1 MFAEVVISGGDDLIL
16 RYVHEAVMA
25 GFLGIGSY
33 VILYPA
39 RHVIKT
45 IKERFSVLDQVK
57 TELETQ
63 RTNHLS
69 HIQTATEDQTKVL
82 ERQTKVLDKM
92 ADILDDIRLD
102 QRTLIGKLS
111 K

>member
-1 MFAEVVISGGDDLIL
+1 MFAEVTISGGDDLVL
-16 RYVHEAVMA
+16 RYVHEAVMT

-39 RHVIKT
+39 RHLVKV

-57 TELETQ
+57 DELEVQ

-69 HIQTATEDQTKVL
+69 HIQSATEAQTKVL
-82 ERQTKVLDKM
+82 EAQTKVLDKVASTLNDM
-92 ADILDDIRLD
+92 RGD
-102 QRTLIGKLS
+102 QRELIGKLS

>member
-1 MFAEVVISGGDDLIL
+1 MLAEITISGGDDLIL

-39 RHVIKT
+39 RHIVKT
-45 IKERFSVLDQVK
+45 VKDRFSVLDQVK
-57 TELETQ
+57 VELETQ

-69 HIQTATEDQTKVL
+69 HIQSATEAQTKVL
-82 ERQTKVLDKM
+82 EAQTRVLERMSSTLNDM
-92 ADILDDIRLD
+92 RGD
-102 QRTLIGKLS
+102 QRELIGKLS

>member
-1 MFAEVVISGGDDLIL
+1 MFADVLISGGDNLIL
-16 RYVHEAVMA
+16 RYVHEFVMA

-33 VILYPA
+33 VVLYPA
-39 RHVIKT
+39 RNVIKT
-45 IKERFSVLDQVK
+45 IKNRFAVLDAVK
-57 TELETQ
+57 EELETQ

-69 HIQTATEDQTKVL
+69 HIQTATEAQTKVL
-82 ERQTKVLDKM
+82 EKVAETLEE
-92 ADILDDIRLD
+92 IRLD